1 MLWRVNLTLDTDTRI
16 ENQISPSYRYMEN
29 LFNLLK
35 TRLIKYI
42 FRISNVV
49 KYQPTATS
57 DLFI

>member
-57 DLFI
+57 ELFI